1 MPFLGLGLH
10 ILIALFFAVHAV
22 RTGRPIYWLFILFSF
37 PLLGSLVYFLVEFL
51 PETRLNRDVGMAART
66 IAKSLNPGR
75 ELREARRAFD
85 LSPTVQ
91 NRMRLAHALLAGGA
105 ASEAIEHFDAC
116 LQGPFAND
124 PEIRFSAARARLEN
138 RQAAQ
143 ALDLLNSLSQRNPD
157 FRPEPVCLLTAQAL
171 AAVGR
176 PAEARKQFEAAV
188 ARFGSVEARAGYAIW
203 AAQAGDLDTAQR
215 LREDLAKTEKYWD
228 RHTRSFHQALFR
240 RVDAAL
246 EAGRRASVAPQ

>member
-91 NRMRLAHALLAGGA
+91 NRMRLAHALLAGA
-105 ASEAIEHFDAC
+105 RIPKRYEHCELANFEFDEVHKSI
-116 LQGPFAND
+116 ANATV
-124 PEIRFSAARARLEN
+124 PCSRRIRFRSNRSIRRRRWYGSTKARCSRTRAP
-138 RQAAQ
+138 
-143 ALDLLNSLSQRNPD
+143 S
-157 FRPEPVCLLTAQAL
+157 TAPSCSSPT
-171 AAVGR
+171 
-176 PAEARKQFEAAV
+176 PA
-188 ARFGSVEARAGYAIW
+188 
-203 AAQAGDLDTAQR
+203 
-215 LREDLAKTEKYWD
+215 
-228 RHTRSFHQALFR
+228 
-240 RVDAAL
+240 
-246 EAGRRASVAPQ
+246 

>member
-105 ASEAIEHFDAC
+105 ASQALEHFDAC

-124 PEIRFSAARARLEN
+124 PEIRFRAARARLDN
-138 RQAAQ
+138 RQT
-143 ALDLLNSLSQRNPD
+143 D
-157 FRPEPVCLLTAQAL
+157 PEPEL
-171 AAVGR
+171 
-176 PAEARKQFEAAV
+176 RKC
-188 ARFGSVEARAGYAIW
+188 
-203 AAQAGDLDTAQR
+203 
-215 LREDLAKTEKYWD
+215 
-228 RHTRSFHQALFR
+228 
-240 RVDAAL
+240 
-246 EAGRRASVAPQ
+246 